1 MKPITNANLIG
12 TSKSGA
18 EDWLRKRGRRRNRMP
33 LWNVSAWKKKIEGY
47 IALLSLDSVIY
58 FYNHFIPL

>member
-1 MKPITNANLIG
+1 LEHQNLGQKIG
-12 TSKSGA
+12 L
-18 EDWLRKRGRRRNRMP
+18 ERGGGGGIGCPCGMF
-33 LWNVSAWKKKIEGY
+33 LLGKKKIEGY